1 MSEVDIYN
9 PDEIIKEVEEQEE
22 IAEYINEF
30 DEINDVILEE
40 IAKEEE
46 EKERGE

>member
-46 EKERGE
+46 EKEKGE

>member
-1 MSEVDIYN
+1 MSKVDIYN

-46 EKERGE
+46 EKEKGE